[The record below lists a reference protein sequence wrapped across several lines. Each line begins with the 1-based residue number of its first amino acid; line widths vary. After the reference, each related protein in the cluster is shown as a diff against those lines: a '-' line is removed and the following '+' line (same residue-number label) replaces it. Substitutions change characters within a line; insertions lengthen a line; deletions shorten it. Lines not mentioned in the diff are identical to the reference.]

1 MLNCDGKVENTFT
14 DSNCQNVS
22 DLESNYLYRIIG
34 NMNWLESSE
43 IMSSI
48 AGFLAE
54 DLGRGDITTTSTVP
68 PDTRGLGKFL
78 AKEYLVLCGLDVAE
92 AVFFQLDPD
101 GAEIE
106 TTFNEG
112 DEIEDGTVFA
122 TLKGYADV
130 LLVGERTALN
140 LIQRMSGIATLTRQ
154 FVKAVEGTK
163 AQIVDTRKTAPGLRM
178 LEKYAVTIGGGRNHR
193 MGLDDG
199 VLIKDN
205 HIALAGGITE
215 AVHAAKAT
223 VGHLHKIEVEIS
235 NWAQL
240 REAIEAGAEIVML
253 DNQTP
258 EEAAKLVD
266 MARNLNPNV
275 LIEASGNMSLDR
287 VRSYAEAGVD
297 LISVGRITHSA
308 RAMDISFKIQIA

>member
-1 MLNCDGKVENTFT
+1 
-14 DSNCQNVS
+14 
-22 DLESNYLYRIIG
+22 
-34 NMNWLESSE
+34 MNWLESGDVLAAVGE
-43 IMSSI
+43 
-48 AGFLAE
+48 FLAE
-54 DLGRGDITTTSTVP
+54 DIGRGDITTTACVP
-68 PDTRGLGKFL
+68 QNTRGMGRFL

-92 AVFFQLDPD
+92 AVFFHLDPD
-101 GAEIE
+101 SSEIE
-106 TTFNEG
+106 ASFQEG
-112 DEIEDGTVFA
+112 DEIEAGTVFA

-140 LIQRMSGIATLTRQ
+140 LIQRMSGIATLTRAY
-154 FVKAVEGTK
+154 VKAIEGTQ
-163 AQIVDTRKTAPGLRM
+163 AQIVDTRKTTPGLRI
-178 LEKYAVTIGGGRNHR
+178 LEKYAVTVGGGKNHR

-215 AVHAAKAT
+215 AVQAAKNK

-258 EEAAKLVD
+258 DEAAKLVQ
-266 MARNLNPNV
+266 MARSMNPNV
-275 LIEASGNMSLDR
+275 LIEASGGMDLDR
-287 VRSYAEAGVD
+287 VRSFAEAGVD
-297 LISVGRITHSA
+297 LISVGKLTHSA
-308 RAMDISFKIQIA
+308 RAVDISFKIQIA